1 MRAVQLGAD
10 VHCEIERGHG
20 PIALRGIR
28 KRYSE
33 IAAEADKC
41 LGPAI
46 DDCLHRGYRVMAMHP
61 RRFEAEHAFDPVQ
74 HGAGRLLGNPDRA
87 VPSHIAMTP
96 QWAEAGAGFSD
107 VSAYE

>member
-10 VHCEIERGHG
+10 VPCEIERGHG

-28 KRYSE
+28 KRYGE

-46 DDCLHRGYRVMAMHP
+46 DDCLHRGYRVMAMHR
-61 RRFEAEHAFDPVQ
+61 RRFKAEHALDPGQ
-74 HGAGRLLGNPDRA
+74 QGSNRLFGDTNRA
-87 VPSHIAMTP
+87 VPLHVGMTA
-96 QWAEAGAGFSD
+96 QWADAGTGFSE
-107 VSAYE
+107 VAAK